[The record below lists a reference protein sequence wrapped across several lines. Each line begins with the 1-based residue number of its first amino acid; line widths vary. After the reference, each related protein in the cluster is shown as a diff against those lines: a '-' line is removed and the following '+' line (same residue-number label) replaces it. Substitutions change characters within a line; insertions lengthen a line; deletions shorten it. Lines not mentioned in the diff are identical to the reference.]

1 MNIELK
7 TKAKVAVIG
16 AGPAGLSCAQTLLD
30 LGYQV
35 DIFEVNSKA
44 GGLSRTIEVMGQLVD
59 LGPHYFRTQV
69 PQVQQYWDQCTQGI
83 AMHKVERVS
92 HILYQGKLFS

>member
-35 DIFEVNSKA
+35 DIFDVNNFTGVILQILHNNHRCMFELMCNYHFHELPS
-44 GGLSRTIEVMGQLVD
+44 
-59 LGPHYFRTQV
+59 
-69 PQVQQYWDQCTQGI
+69 
-83 AMHKVERVS
+83 ERRYKS
-92 HILYQGKLFS
+92 

>member
-35 DIFEVNSKA
+35 DIFDVNNKA
-44 GGLSRTIEVMGQLVD
+44 GGLSRHRGDSWLFIKICLD
-59 LGPHYFRTQV
+59 FALGR
-69 PQVQQYWDQCTQGI
+69 
-83 AMHKVERVS
+83 
-92 HILYQGKLFS
+92 